1 MSMLSATGPEEI
13 ASNQAKRVVLPNPV
27 QILTLVVLVAAIALP
42 LFAIFSKS
50 AQDASGAFVGLANF
64 LTYFTTSSLLSSL
77 TNSMMLGLGVTF
89 IVVVLAFIYAYC
101 LTHTQMPAK
110 GLFRFLAMLPL
121 LAPSLLSAISLV
133 YLFGNQGVLKDW
145 LFGETIYG
153 PIGIVIGS
161 VFWIFPHAFMI
172 LYTALSRSDAR
183 LYESALALK
192 ASPLRTFFSV
202 TIPNARYG
210 LVSASLVSFTLVI
223 TDFGVPKVI
232 GGQFNVLA
240 TDIYK
245 QVVGQQNFQMG
256 AVVSVILLFPV
267 VLTFFAERWVEKKQK
282 ASLNSK
288 SIVYQPAKQG
298 LRDITAILCVVPIL
312 GAMLL
317 IIGMA
322 VYASF
327 VTYWPYNLE
336 LSLNNYQFDLMDGG
350 GWGAYFNSLEMAL
363 YVALF
368 GTLFIWISAF
378 LNEKSQ
384 RGNGILRDLI
394 HTLALVPMAVPGMV
408 LGLAYIFFFNNPNN
422 PFNGLY
428 GTMAILVIVTI
439 VHFYTVSHLTFLTSL
454 KQLDPEFDAAADS
467 LKVSTLRRFFT
478 ITTPL
483 CAPALLEV
491 FCYLFINAMTTV
503 SAVVFLYSSKTMLAS
518 VAVLNMD
525 DAGDLAPAAAMAVL
539 IMATCALVRAFYW
552 LLSGPVLNRLQPW
565 RVKGA

>member
-1 MSMLSATGPEEI
+1 MS
-13 ASNQAKRVVLPNPV
+13 ASNQTLPVTNTSSWLSGFKMPSMAQCVL
-27 QILTLVVLVAAIALP
+27 LLLMLVTIALP
-42 LFAIFSKS
+42 LLSIFSKS
-50 AQDASGAFVGLANF
+50 VQDDSGAFIGLANF
-64 LTYFTTSSLLSSL
+64 ATYFSTSSLLASL
-77 TNSMMLGLGVTF
+77 ANSMYMGVTVTF
-89 IVVVLAFIYAYC
+89 IVVFLAFVYAYC
-101 LTHTQMPAK
+101 LTHTKMPAK

-133 YLFGNQGVLKDW
+133 YLFGNQGILKEW
-145 LFGETIYG
+145 LMGETIYG

-172 LYTALSRSDAR
+172 LYTALSQSDAR
-183 LYESALALK
+183 LYESAQSLK
-192 ASPLRTFFSV
+192 SSPLRTFVSV
-202 TIPNARYG
+202 TLPNARYG
-210 LVSASLVSFTLVI
+210 LVSAALVSFTLVI

-232 GGQFNVLA
+232 GGQYNVLA

-256 AVVSVILLFPV
+256 AVVSVVLLFPV

-282 ASLNSK
+282 SSMNSK
-288 SIVYQPAKQG
+288 SVAYVPAKNTT
-298 LRDITAILCVVPIL
+298 RDLFALLGVAPIL

-350 GWGAYFNSLEMAL
+350 GWEAYYNSIEMAL
-363 YVALF
+363 YVAFF
-368 GTLFIWISAF
+368 GTIFIWASAF
-378 LNEKSQ
+378 ISEKTDS
-384 RGNGILRDLI
+384 GKGPLGTVM
-394 HTLALVPMAVPGMV
+394 HTLSLIPMAVPGMV
-408 LGLAYIFFFNNPNN
+408 LGLAYIFFFNNPDN
-422 PFNGLY
+422 PFNSIY
-428 GTMAILVIVTI
+428 GTMWILVIVTI

-454 KQLDPEFDAAADS
+454 KQLDPEFDAAAES
-467 LKVSTLRRFFT
+467 LKVSSLRRFFT

-518 VAVLNMD
+518 VSVLNMD

-539 IMATCALVRAFYW
+539 IMVTCGFARGIYW
-552 LLSGPVLNRLQPW
+552 LLSGPVLNQLQPW
-565 RVKGA
+565 RKKA